1 LEIDLRFDLQ
11 LIALS
16 LLLIEIFFRQKN
28 KKNAADIRKIK
39 DSLKEKIRKKFLEMG
54 IFAASSVSNEP
65 FKSTVWEELD
75 KQTT

>member
-1 LEIDLRFDLQ
+1 MEIDLRFDLQ

-28 KKNAADIRKIK
+28 KKNAADIIKIK
-39 DSLKEKIRKKFLEMG
+39 DSLKEKIRKKVSRNGYFCRIICLEQ
-54 IFAASSVSNEP
+54 